1 MINRVKAL
9 FADRSGA
16 PEARADR
23 HSHEEL
29 QIAAA
34 ALMVEAAQL
43 DDAFDA
49 RERTKIR
56 ELVVARFEL
65 TSEEGDNLIEAAE
78 GRVADSIELHGF
90 VRVVKSAFTPEERIE
105 LMELLWEVVYADGL
119 TCAPRTCTSPRG
131 RTGAVWC
138 KSPLPGDLPSAK
150 KRPAAGATWP
160 APRPSRPGLVPGS
173 AQHRPSRVRR

>member
-1 MINRVKAL
+1 M

-43 DDAFDA
+43 DDTFDT
-49 RERTKIR
+49 RERAKIR
-56 ELVVARFEL
+56 ELVVARFQL

-78 GRVADSIELHGF
+78 ARVADSVELHGF
-90 VRVVKSAFTPEERIE
+90 IRVVKSAFTPEERIE
-105 LMELLWEVVYADGL
+105 LMEMLWEVVYADGEL
-119 TCAPRTCTSPRG
+119 HHYEANLMRRLAGLLQVSDRES
-131 RTGAVWC
+131 GA
-138 KSPLPGDLPSAK
+138 AR
-150 KRPAAGATWP
+150 KRA
-160 APRPSRPGLVPGS
+160 RERLDISS
-173 AQHRPSRVRR
+173 AQN

>member
-9 FADRSGA
+9 FADRRGA

-43 DDAFDA
+43 DDEFDT
-49 RERTKIR
+49 RERAKIR

-65 TSEEGDNLIEAAE
+65 TPEEGDNLIEAAE
-78 GRVADSIELHGF
+78 ARVADSIELHGF
-90 VRVVKSAFTPEERIE
+90 IRVVKSAFTPEERIE
-105 LMELLWEVVYADGL
+105 LMEMLWEVVYADGEL
-119 TCAPRTCTSPRG
+119 HHYEANLMRRLAGLLQVSDRESG
-131 RTGAVWC
+131 LARKRARER
-138 KSPLPGDLPSAK
+138 LDLSSAGTK
-150 KRPAAGATWP
+150 
-160 APRPSRPGLVPGS
+160 
-173 AQHRPSRVRR
+173 

>member
-9 FADRSGA
+9 FADRNGA

-43 DDAFDA
+43 DDEFDT
-49 RERTKIR
+49 RERAKIR
-56 ELVVARFEL
+56 ELVVARFQL

-78 GRVADSIELHGF
+78 ARVADSIELHGF
-90 VRVVKSAFTPEERIE
+90 IRVVKSAFTPEERIE
-105 LMELLWEVVYADGL
+105 LMEMLWEVVYADGEL
-119 TCAPRTCTSPRG
+119 HHYEANLMRR
-131 RTGAVWC
+131 
-138 KSPLPGDLPSAK
+138 L
-150 KRPAAGATWP
+150 AGLLQVSDREA
-160 APRPSRPGLVPGS
+160 GS
-173 AQHRPSRVRR
+173 ARKRARERLDISSA

>member
-16 PEARADR
+16 PEARAER

-43 DDAFDA
+43 DDVFDA

-65 TSEEGDNLIEAAE
+65 TSEEGENLIEAAE

-105 LMELLWEVVYADGL
+105 LMEMLWEVVYADGEL
-119 TCAPRTCTSPRG
+119 HHYEANLMRR
-131 RTGAVWC
+131 
-138 KSPLPGDLPSAK
+138 L
-150 KRPAAGATWP
+150 AGLLQVSDRDA
-160 APRPSRPGLVPGS
+160 GS
-173 AQHRPSRVRR
+173 ARKRARERLDSSSA

>member
-9 FADRSGA
+9 FVDRSGA

-43 DDAFDA
+43 DDSFDT
-49 RERTKIR
+49 RERAKVR

-65 TSEEGDNLIEAAE
+65 TSEEGANLIEAAE
-78 GRVADSIELHGF
+78 ARVADSIELHGF
-90 VRVVKSAFTPEERIE
+90 VRVIKSAFTPEERIE
-105 LMELLWEVVYADGL
+105 LMEMLWEVVYADG
-119 TCAPRTCTSPRG
+119 
-131 RTGAVWC
+131 
-138 KSPLPGDLPSAK
+138 DLHHYEANLMRRLAGLLQVSD
-150 KRPAAGATWP
+150 REAGA
-160 APRPSRPGLVPGS
+160 ARKRARERLDFSD
-173 AQHRPSRVRR
+173 A

>member
-9 FADRSGA
+9 FADRRGA

-43 DDAFDA
+43 DDEFDT
-49 RERTKIR
+49 RERAKIR

-78 GRVADSIELHGF
+78 ARVADSIELHGF
-90 VRVVKSAFTPEERIE
+90 IRVVKSAFTPEERIE
-105 LMELLWEVVYADGL
+105 LMEMLWEVVYADGEL
-119 TCAPRTCTSPRG
+119 HHYEANLMRRLAGLLQVSDRESG
-131 RTGAVWC
+131 LARKRARER
-138 KSPLPGDLPSAK
+138 LDLSSAGTK
-150 KRPAAGATWP
+150 
-160 APRPSRPGLVPGS
+160 
-173 AQHRPSRVRR
+173 